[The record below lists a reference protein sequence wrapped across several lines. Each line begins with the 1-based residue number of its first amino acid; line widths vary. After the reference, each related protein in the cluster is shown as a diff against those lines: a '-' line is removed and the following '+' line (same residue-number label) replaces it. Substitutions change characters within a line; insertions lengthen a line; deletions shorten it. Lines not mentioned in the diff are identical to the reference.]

1 MNFFDDCDL
10 ILKIH
15 YDHFFKGPLD
25 EDKQAIW
32 TKLDMFYKICEQ
44 NLTTKEY
51 GYVQAIH
58 YQLTSDGHLV
68 PIGDLN
74 DLTYKTHRV
83 TAKGYAF
90 VLNGAYKQQ
99 VKSENEKIKH
109 NRINS
114 YNGTIAWIL
123 VALFSTFQSFQ
134 GCQNN
139 QKDDEIKALKLKI
152 SQFQLKGSNPYKKCQ
167 SDTVQQQNPKRKAL
181 GKFP

>member
-15 YDHFFKGPLD
+15 YDNFFKGPLD

-32 TKLDMFYKICEQ
+32 TKLDKFYKICEQ

-58 YQLTSDGHLV
+58 YQLTSDGYLI

-74 DLTYKTHRV
+74 DLTHKTHRV

-99 VKSENEKIKH
+99 VKTEKSKQNL

-114 YNGTIAWIL
+114 FSSTLGWI
-123 VALFSTFQSFQ
+123 VAAIFGGLQFYQSTK
-134 GCQNN
+134 NN
-139 QKDDEIKALKLKI
+139 DEITTLKKEI
-152 SQFQLKGSNPYKKCQ
+152 SQVQ
-167 SDTVQQQNPKRKAL
+167 SKMVADSMQSHKRSLQQQNRKQIPL
-181 GKFP
+181 GKTRD